1 MLDRQTRRFV
11 GSLVLI
17 GLLVGIPACGD
28 NDPDVADQDPRAD
41 GALFVAVDIAWKEH
55 PRRLPSGGVEVS
67 LRNDGATTHS
77 LVFEDTEFRLLASA
91 GEEVSAEVA
100 LEPGQVY
107 FFCDIPG
114 HEAAGMYGEVVVE

>member
-1 MLDRQTRRFV
+1 MSLTRT
-11 GSLVLI
+11 LA
-17 GLLVGIPACGD
+17 PM
-28 NDPDVADQDPRAD
+28 
-41 GALFVAVDIAWKEH
+41 
-55 PRRLPSGGVEVS
+55 RLPSGGVEVS

-114 HEAAGMYGEVVVE
+114 HEAAGMHGEVVVE